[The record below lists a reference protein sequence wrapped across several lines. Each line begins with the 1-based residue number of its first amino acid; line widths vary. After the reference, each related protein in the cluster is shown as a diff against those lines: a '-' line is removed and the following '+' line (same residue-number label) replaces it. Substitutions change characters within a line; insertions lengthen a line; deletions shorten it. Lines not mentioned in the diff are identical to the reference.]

1 MFNKKEPKRMAKR
14 NKQSMASRSARKK
27 KPATIR
33 PILIWSVIGTVLLVV
48 TAGAGWYIWQQQAV
62 IQQSQPVEQLM
73 PIRLVEIKGELK
85 QINKEQIL
93 DVLRSLSRESDTD
106 QQSLNFLTADLRELE
121 KELES
126 VPWIYRV
133 KVRRIWPD
141 KLIIDL
147 EEQQAVALWNEDQ
160 LVNRFGHLFQPAVIE
175 LDDLPALTGPESEL
189 ASLLATFA
197 QLQSAFEQAEL
208 QLKELHLSERRSYEL
223 KLTNGIVLDVGR
235 KDLRARVKRFIDL
248 YPVLVSDNP
257 AAIVRVDLRYDTGL
271 AVSRIDAETR
281 QASLY

>member
-1 MFNKKEPKRMAKR
+1 MFKKKEPKKMAKR
-14 NKQSMASRSARKK
+14 TKQSMASRSAKK
-27 KPATIR
+27 RQPSAAS
-33 PILIWSVIGTVLLVV
+33 PILKWSVIGMLLLTV
-48 TAGAGWYIWQQQAV
+48 TAGAGWYLWQQQAV
-62 IQQSQPVEQLM
+62 IQQSLPAEQLM
-73 PIRLVEIKGELK
+73 PIRLVEIQGELK
-85 QINKEQIL
+85 HINKGQIL
-93 DVLRSLSRESDTD
+93 DVLRSLSRETDTD
-106 QQSLNFLTADLRELE
+106 QQALNFLTADLRELE

-147 EEQQAVALWNEDQ
+147 EEQQAVAQWNKDQ
-160 LVNRFGHLFQPAVIE
+160 LVNRFGHLFQPEVIVQ
-175 LDDLPALTGPESEL
+175 DDLPLLTGPDSDL
-189 ASLLATFA
+189 ASLLTTFA
-197 QLQSAFEQAEL
+197 ELQSAFEQAEL

-223 KLTNGIVLDVGR
+223 KLSNGIVLDVGR

-271 AVSRIDAETR
+271 AVSRITR
-281 QASLY
+281 QASIY